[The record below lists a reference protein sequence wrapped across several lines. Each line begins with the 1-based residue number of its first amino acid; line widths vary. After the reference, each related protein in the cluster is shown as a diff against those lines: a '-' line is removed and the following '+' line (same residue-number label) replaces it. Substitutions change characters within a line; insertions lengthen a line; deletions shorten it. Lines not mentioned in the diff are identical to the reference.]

1 MFEQHFK
8 CDALIAPRVPR
19 VELMEIRM
27 FMFLKNLKPLTRDE
41 RGVTAL
47 EYGLIAG
54 LMATVLVA
62 AIKPLG
68 AALTGVFASIAASLT
83 P

>member
-1 MFEQHFK
+1 M
-8 CDALIAPRVPR
+8 L
-19 VELMEIRM
+19 
-27 FMFLKNLKPLTRDE
+27 MFLKNLKLLTRDE

-62 AIKPLG
+62 AIAPLG
-68 AALTGVFASIAASLT
+68 ANLKTAFATIAGSLLA